1 MKEII
6 FRKILYLAGAT
17 ASTFNSLPGAQ
28 KGGLANSSELNTIL
42 QIVFGVLGALAALS
56 IVISG
61 INYIVSNGDPQK
73 VNKAKNGILYSLI
86 GLAVAILAEAIVAF
100 VINKT

>member
-1 MKEII
+1 MKDII
-6 FRKILYLAGAT
+6 FRKVLYLAGANF
-17 ASTFNSLPGAQ
+17 SSLPGAQ
-28 KGGLANSSELNTIL
+28 KGGLATGSELNTIL
-42 QIVFGVLGALAALS
+42 QIVFAVLGSLAALS

-61 INYIVSNGDPQK
+61 ISYIVSNGDPQK

-86 GLAVAILAEAIVAF
+86 GLAVAILAEAMVAF

>member
-1 MKEII
+1 MKDII
-6 FRKILYLAGAT
+6 FRKVLYLAGAT
-17 ASTFNSLPGAQ
+17 SGTFSSLPGAQ
-28 KGGLANSSELNTIL
+28 KGGLATSSELNTIL
-42 QIVFGVLGALAALS
+42 QIVFGVLGSLAALS

-61 INYIVSNGDPQK
+61 ISYIVSNGDPQK

-86 GLAVAILAEAIVAF
+86 GLAVAILAEAMVAF